1 MYLYCLGV
9 YQYRYIHHDFSVSRS
24 CSTTRVSI
32 LKIRVAIT
40 GFRAPAKLDMITLQE
55 FRAFNQRRIPFF
67 KAWGIL
73 ALVGDTCIWV
83 ASDSYILD
91 VGEELM
97 ALTYYL
103 LRVRDSI
110 VHRQQKLI
118 MKLQT
123 LLIGTL

>member
-55 FRAFNQRRIPFF
+55 FRAFNQHRIPFF

-83 ASDSYILD
+83 ASEPKPSPSRGEADDSD
-91 VGEELM
+91 VLSPSSKG
-97 ALTYYL
+97 
-103 LRVRDSI
+103 
-110 VHRQQKLI
+110 
-118 MKLQT
+118 
-123 LLIGTL
+123 